1 MPSIHR
7 VWIRAVSHAGVGLIP
22 GVYVKASMELAK
34 VQSHS
39 LECWGVCECDFLSR
53 LLSLFQR
60 LPGKKSKIKQKQK
73 PIWQSWKHT
82 DCHKAKELLGCNCL
96 PVRYCWESH
105 SLSVTANY
113 VNSSNMDGPRNHWS
127 IPHRNCRVIAKARD
141 NWANRPDPT
150 LAFVNGWRVFCDS
163 WDLESRQGKQNSRG
177 NCRREMMFLYH
188 IGRALGEQH
197 TLRLCTSL
205 EKQCCD

>member
-1 MPSIHR
+1 
-7 VWIRAVSHAGVGLIP
+7 
-22 GVYVKASMELAK
+22 MELAK

-39 LECWGVCECDFLSR
+39 LECRRVCECNFLSR

-82 DCHKAKELLGCNCL
+82 DCHKAKEQLFACQVLLGEPFPFCHCQLCELNNL
-96 PVRYCWESH
+96 
-105 SLSVTANY
+105 
-113 VNSSNMDGPRNHWS
+113 DGPRNHWS
-127 IPHRNCRVIAKARD
+127 IPHRNCRLIAKARD

-163 WDLESRQGKQNSRG
+163 WDLESRQGKQNSPG

-197 TLRLCTSL
+197 TLMLCTSL